1 MVSLEFESKEGVE
14 EVREV
19 VFNAIE
25 KAINESKR
33 YAEFKHDKK
42 QYKIDTN
49 SDGFKIGILYGLE
62 LANNCE

>member
-25 KAINESKR
+25 KAINKSKR

-49 SDGFKIGILYGLE
+49 SDTFKIGILYGLE
-62 LANNCE
+62 LANNYE